1 MNITWLG
8 HSTFL
13 FDIDGKQ
20 NVLLDPW
27 IHGNPKFPQG
37 YAMPHIDTIL
47 VSHGHGDHIGDLVS
61 LATKNSAMV
70 ICNFEIYLWLEKKAV
85 KTCSPMNKG
94 GSQTVGNIT
103 VTMTHAFH
111 SSGIQDGDHVIYGG
125 EPAGFVVEIPDG
137 RRIYF
142 AGDTAVFGDM
152 RLIARLYEP
161 DLAILPIGDLYT
173 MGPREAA
180 VAVELLGVRKVI
192 PMHYGTFPPLTGTP
206 GALRELV
213 SADVE
218 VIVPEAGKAWSY

>member
-20 NVLLDPW
+20 NVILDPW
-27 IHGNPKFPQG
+27 IQGNPKHPHS
-37 YAMPHIDTIL
+37 YTMPHIDSIL

-61 LATKNSAMV
+61 LAAKNGATV
-70 ICNFEIYLWLEKKAV
+70 ICNYEIYLWLDKKGV

-94 GSQTVGNIT
+94 GSQTVGNIE

-125 EPAGFVVEIPDG
+125 EPAGYIVQIPDG

-152 RLIARLYEP
+152 RLLARLYEP
-161 DLAILPIGDLYT
+161 DLAILPIGDLFT

-206 GALRELV
+206 EALRELV

-218 VIVPEAGKAWSY
+218 VVVLEPGKPWSY